1 MFNRTVKKE
10 AIAALEKTVETYDGN
25 VTEVQHAA
33 VLLHSLRENDG
44 SKVIEN
50 VEGYINQLANSP
62 KEFEKSFSFY
72 KAEFETFNNL
82 MKEFS
87 AVEVDTNFKAGGSA
101 IAGTA
106 AGAGTAA
113 LMPSAAMAI
122 ATTFGTASTG
132 TAISTLSGAAATN
145 AALAWLGGGALSA
158 GGAGMAGGSAFLAL
172 AGPIGIGIGAV
183 SIVGSGLYFS
193 SKNKKIAQEAN
204 EKTKEIELANRTLE
218 ASKLELSKLIQ
229 LTKQHSTGV
238 LNLLSDLRQ
247 EAPSNY
253 DEFTTANKQKLGALI
268 NHINSLSELINKK
281 VA

>member
-10 AIAALEKTVETYDGN
+10 SISNLEKTVEIYDAN
-25 VTEVQHAA
+25 VSEVQHAA

-44 SKVIEN
+44 AKVIKN

-72 KAEFETFNNL
+72 KAEFAIFNNL
-82 MKEFS
+82 IKEFS
-87 AVEVDTNFKAGGSA
+87 ALAVDTNFKAGGSA

-106 AGAGTAA
+106 AGVGTAA
-113 LMPSAAMAI
+113 LMPSAAMAV

-132 TAISTLSGAAATN
+132 TAISTLGGAAATN

-158 GGAGMAGGSAFLAL
+158 GGAGMAGGTAFLAL

-183 SIVGSGLYFS
+183 SILGSGLYFS

-204 EKTKEIELANRTLE
+204 EKTKEIELANKTLE

-229 LTKQHSTGV
+229 LTKQHSIGV
-238 LNLLSDLRQ
+238 LNLLSDLQQ

-253 DEFTTANKQKLGALI
+253 DQFTLADKQKIGALI